1 MQWPLG
7 RTSRLTA
14 LWSWCWGGGRKPEP
28 KKEEEMGAP
37 VVHRQSHAQA
47 SSRLEKTGTSI
58 STQGTTQA
66 GTFRR
71 VWGPKEGKEKHL
83 QR

>member
-1 MQWPLG
+1 MALGQDLQAHSFVVMVLG
-7 RTSRLTA
+7 R
-14 LWSWCWGGGRKPEP
+14 RKKTEP

-47 SSRLEKTGTSI
+47 SPRLEKTGTSI